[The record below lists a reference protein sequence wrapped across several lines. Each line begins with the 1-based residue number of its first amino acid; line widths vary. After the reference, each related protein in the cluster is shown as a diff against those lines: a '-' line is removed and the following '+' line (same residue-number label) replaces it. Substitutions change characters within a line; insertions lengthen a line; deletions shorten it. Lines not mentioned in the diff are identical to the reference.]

1 MFKSKRL
8 SSAFQRLRAGNDPSP
23 DDPPADP
30 SPSSAP
36 TQALTPQPHPY
47 PTTQPP
53 PEPAPLCAGCQTL
66 LTTPLPPPSSGSPLP
81 RSRHTFSPA
90 CPLCPLLLDVYLPGL
105 SARVPLPPHNQP
117 LYIDA
122 LLFSLVRHLPS
133 KTGVVVMNGH
143 DGQYGS
149 GREGVAI
156 SVRGVSSRVETEVG
170 GGEEGGVVVRGGVE
184 RFLGVCKEGEGEG
197 GPVVVNRVGRRW
209 DSEVARG
216 WLARCVEGHEACG
229 RQGGAMLNCAMRMV
243 DLVESGVCRL
253 KGWEEG
259 HVCPDG
265 GGCKGE
271 RLAMV
276 DVGPEEVEAE
286 DGGLGYVAL
295 SYSWGGTKPAKWTG
309 GGGDGPRGYVMGPS
323 LQDLAPTIRDGM
335 TVAAELGLR
344 YYWVDQY
351 CVDQED
357 PEHIKA
363 QMRQMRRIY
372 EKADLVVIG
381 AAGDAT
387 YGLPG
392 VGGRARTP
400 QREVKAEGVT
410 VREVASLPQGALMK
424 CFWATRGW
432 TFQESF
438 LARRRLAFLNDQMY
452 WECNTQHACEAITV
466 TGGDVVPGYPRM
478 ESVNLFGFAATMRLW
493 ELDNEGQRIMDER
506 IAKATEGKPK
516 EFSYGQEAPTA
527 PAPLSPEMSAIMDY
541 YSTYLACIQQYSER
555 NLTVGADSI
564 NAFIGIIDIFQN
576 QPEYPFHQAWGVP
589 FPVMP
594 QVGPEDRTR
603 FFATALS
610 WSHFSPN
617 DSKQARATEWD
628 DDADRYVF
636 ETLAT
641 RRPEFPTWTWGGW
654 AGRVDIQAA
663 TARARFGLLEHVH
676 CSVQFR
682 DAVDTS
688 RAVGF
693 DDVVEMN
700 VAGGP
705 GEAQPRQLVLTAK
718 AVPPKILLKDGNT
731 ETLRIRLDLDGC
743 HEPKRDV
750 DWWQTKMYKGK
761 DVKCVWLGQFN
772 NLGVGLVLARNDKKK
787 SKKDGALWYRLG
799 AFQLAVFWDWT
810 EKMRIDKWDV
820 ETFVVE

>member
-8 SSAFQRLRAGNDPSP
+8 SSAFQRLRVGNASAETPGGDSSTT
-23 DDPPADP
+23 DDDP
-30 SPSSAP
+30 SPSPAHTPHQSPPP
-36 TQALTPQPHPY
+36 TTALTQQG
-47 PTTQPP
+47 T
-53 PEPAPLCAGCQTL
+53 LCEGCLPL
-66 LTTPLPPPSSGSPLP
+66 LTTPLPPPSPPSPLP
-81 RSRHTFSPA
+81 KFRHPFTPT

-105 SARVPLPPHNQP
+105 SARVPLPPHQP

-133 KTGVVVMNGH
+133 KTGVVVMDGH
-143 DGQYGS
+143 NDQV

-156 SVRGVSSRVETEVG
+156 AVRGVSARAETEVV
-170 GGEEGGVVVRGGVE
+170 GGEEGGVVRGGVE
-184 RFLGVCKEGEGEG
+184 RFLAVCKEGDGG
-197 GPVVVNRVGRRW
+197 GPVVVNRVGGKW
-209 DSEVARG
+209 DAGVARG
-216 WLARCVEGHEACG
+216 WLAGCRGGHGGCG
-229 RQGGAMLNCAMRMV
+229 RRRGAGLNCEMRMV

-253 KGWEEG
+253 RGWEEG
-259 HVCPDG
+259 HECPAQ
-265 GGCKGE
+265 GGCRGE

-276 DVGPEEVEAE
+276 DVSPEAVEAE
-286 DGGLGYVAL
+286 DGGFGYVAL
-295 SYSWGGTKPAKWTG
+295 SYSWGATKPAKWTG

-323 LQDLAPTIRDGM
+323 LGDLAPTIRDGM
-335 TVAAELGLR
+335 TVAGELGLR

-410 VREVASLPQGALMK
+410 VREVASLPQGELMK

-452 WECNTQHACEAITV
+452 WECNTRHACEAITV
-466 TGGDVVPGYPRM
+466 TGGDGVPGYPRM
-478 ESVNLFGFAATMRLW
+478 ESVNLFGFAAMMRLW
-493 ELDNEGQRIMDER
+493 ELDNEGQRVMDER

-527 PAPLSPEMSAIMDY
+527 PAPLSAEMSAIMDY

-589 FPVMP
+589 FPVMA

-610 WSHFSPN
+610 WSHFSPH

-654 AGRVDIQAA
+654 AGRADIQAA

-688 RAVGF
+688 RVVGF
-693 DDVVEMN
+693 DDLVEMN

-705 GEAQPRQLVLTAK
+705 GAEQPRQLVLTAK

-772 NLGVGLVLARNDKKK
+772 NLSVGLVLARNDKKK
-787 SKKDGALWYRLG
+787 SKKDGPLWYRLG

-820 ETFVVE
+820 ETFVIE